1 MNRSRRSVTASPRRR
16 IATELRLF
24 LLVLS
29 CALPGIAAIVWLS
42 EDAGISNIARGI
54 LVIAVVVWA
63 FVIADLVREAL
74 LGHVRTL
81 SNLLESA
88 RMQDYTMK
96 GTHARQ
102 PGELGE
108 LYRQINNLIDS
119 LRVTRQGEQ
128 ELLSLLE
135 RVVSEINVAIVV
147 FDSLDCI
154 RLVNP
159 VASALLKVPKEK
171 LLGVNCA
178 DTILAQLPA
187 AVAPELVDFRFPG
200 AAGRW
205 QIRQHS
211 YRHQGQASRILFIAD
226 LQQVLSD
233 EEIMAWQRLIRV
245 ISHEVNN
252 SLTPISSLCQTLTGM
267 LIRDSAANHEDV
279 LEGLDVIAERAKGLQ
294 DFISAY
300 ARLARLPEPQKVLF
314 PVTQLADNL
323 RRIFTGQALRIDPFP
338 EAILFGD
345 PVHLEQALIN
355 LVKNALE
362 ANPADAD
369 DVELSCRL
377 LEGCCEF
384 QIADHGAGIGNP
396 ENLFVPFYTTK
407 PAGAGI
413 GLVLCRQIGAR
424 HNGQVTL
431 ENRPE
436 APGAV
441 AKLTL
446 PLPPKG
452 QQG

>member
-1 MNRSRRSVTASPRRR
+1 M
-16 IATELRLF
+16 ATEVLLF

-29 CALPGIAAIVWLS
+29 CALPAVAAIVWLS
-42 EDAGISNIARGI
+42 ADAKVSNIARLI
-54 LVIAVVVWA
+54 LVIVVLVWV
-63 FVIADLVREAL
+63 FVIADRVRGAL

-81 SNLLESA
+81 SNLLEST
-88 RMQDYTMK
+88 RTQDYSMR

-108 LYRQINNLIDS
+108 LYRQVNALTDS
-119 LRVTRQGEQ
+119 LRTTRQGEQ

-135 RVVSEINVAIVV
+135 RVVSEISVAIIV
-147 FDSLDCI
+147 FDSHERI

-159 VASALLKVPKEK
+159 VAVALLKTSKEK
-171 LLGVNCA
+171 LLGVQCA
-178 DTILAQLPA
+178 DTVLAQLPA
-187 AVAPELVDFRFPG
+187 AAEPTLLDHRFPG

-205 QIRQHS
+205 QIRQHY

-226 LQQVLSD
+226 LQQVLSE

-252 SLTPISSLCQTLTGM
+252 SLTPISSLCQTLTG
-267 LIRDSAANHEDV
+267 LLTRGDGGNHADV
-279 LEGLDVIAERAKGLQ
+279 LEGLEVIGERAKGLQ

-314 PVTQLADNL
+314 PVSQLSDNL
-323 RRIFTGQALRIDPFP
+323 KRMFTGRALRIEPFP
-338 EAILFGD
+338 EVELFGD

-362 ANPADAD
+362 ANPPGAAA
-369 DVELSCRL
+369 VELSCRL
-377 LEGCCEF
+377 LDGQCEF
-384 QIADHGAGIGNP
+384 SIADRGPGIGNS

-424 HNGQVTL
+424 HNGHVTL
-431 ENRPE
+431 ANRPDG
-436 APGAV
+436 AGAV

-446 PLPPKG
+446 PLPPART
-452 QQG
+452 